1 MKDNPDEQ
9 WSIESDG
16 NGCHFMIKVTAGA
29 KRNHAGGNY
38 QGALKISV
46 TQIAEKGKANKEVL
60 KLLTKAIRVKKSQL
74 LLRSGETA
82 RLKKFYCSQ
91 ISAEELRKKLNQLR

>member
-1 MKDNPDEQ
+1 
-9 WSIESDG
+9 
-16 NGCHFMIKVTAGA
+16 MIKVTAGA
-29 KRNHAGGNY
+29 KRNHAGGIC